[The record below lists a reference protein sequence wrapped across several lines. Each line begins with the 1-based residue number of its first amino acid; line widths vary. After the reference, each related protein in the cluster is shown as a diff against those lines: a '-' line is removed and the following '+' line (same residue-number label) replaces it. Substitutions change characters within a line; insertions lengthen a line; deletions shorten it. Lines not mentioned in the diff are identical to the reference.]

1 MNSLNGK
8 RTVFNSVKRYCWYE
22 KKPFNFSK
30 CYCLSRGE
38 KQNVLVSLKTHFL
51 WLHLWHLF
59 EMHLRAVRRTLKT
72 KKMNS
77 ILVLYTNNQPKIN
90 KEDDAFLLSLELP
103 PLHASLLW
111 IQARL
116 FTATQWQETSEDMVQ
131 WLRWL
136 MGGTQKNFGTRRSIF
151 VCCTEDIYKFVSQ
164 SNLFESS
171 SCGTRLE
178 SAVTWKYLFVTAQI
192 ASF

>member
-38 KQNVLVSLKTHFL
+38 KTECFSFFKNTHFL

-72 KKMNS
+72 KKMDS
-77 ILVLYTNNQPKIN
+77 ILLLYTNNQPKIN

-103 PLHASLLW
+103 PLHVSLLW

-116 FTATQWQETSEDMVQ
+116 FTATQRQETPERGYGPMASLVDGEGE
-131 WLRWL
+131 
-136 MGGTQKNFGTRRSIF
+136 GGLNSNYSKKFSLFIF
-151 VCCTEDIYKFVSQ
+151 NPCKQYCM
-164 SNLFESS
+164 
-171 SCGTRLE
+171 
-178 SAVTWKYLFVTAQI
+178 
-192 ASF
+192 